1 MHIQTPLR
9 AARAGHLLANRLAFF
24 GEMAM
29 TRMACH
35 YGAGVAGMAGLS
47 AVVHP
52 PPQPHPNLPV
62 NAMTPTPPL
71 HPGTILLEDFMQ
83 PNRLTRRALAD
94 ALHVSNTRI
103 VSITRGTAAITIDT
117 AIRLGHY
124 FNTSPWFWMNLQ
136 VRFDL
141 EMAEQQTPA
150 PTEHIV
156 PLPQFMD
163 PAVPSDLEVKEWG
176 AW

>member
-1 MHIQTPLR
+1 
-9 AARAGHLLANRLAFF
+9 
-24 GEMAM
+24 M
-29 TRMACH
+29 TQA
-35 YGAGVAGMAGLS
+35 
-47 AVVHP
+47 
-52 PPQPHPNLPV
+52 
-62 NAMTPTPPL
+62 PPL

-83 PNRLTRRALAD
+83 PNRLTRRALAT

-103 VSITRGTAAITIDT
+103 VSITRGAAAITVDT

-141 EMAEQQTPA
+141 ETAEQQTPGPA
-150 PTEHIV
+150 ECIV
-156 PLPQFMD
+156 PLPYCLD
-163 PAVPSDLEVKEWG
+163 AAVPAAPEGKEWG